1 MTKIPEL
8 DWTKLKPEK
17 QVNVKYY
24 GVNHNKVIATIEQL
38 ELAKQ
43 NKRDI
48 KDLAKRKKQSRV
60 KKRIKAIKSKKIKL
74 DPKTAYEQHLQREHL
89 RSIYKETV

>member
-1 MTKIPEL
+1 MTKIPKL

-17 QVNVKYY
+17 QVNVFYY

-43 NKRDI
+43 NKKNI
-48 KDLAKRKKQSRV
+48 KDWLKRKKQSRV
-60 KKRIKAIKSKKIKL
+60 KKRIKAIKS
-74 DPKTAYEQHLQREHL
+74 R
-89 RSIYKETV
+89 KER

>member
-8 DWTKLKPEK
+8 DWSKLEPEK
-17 QVNVKYY
+17 QINVKYY
-24 GVNHNKVIATIEQL
+24 GVNHNKVIATIESL

-43 NKRDI
+43 NKKDI
-48 KDLAKRKKQSRV
+48 KDWAKRKKQSSI
-60 KKRIKAIKSKKIKL
+60 KKRIKAHKNKKVKL

-89 RSIYKETV
+89 LNINKETV